1 MSPHLAN
8 GSIAETRKYT
18 FGYNTVSHN
27 DGCYYIYIFNA
38 LNLDLFCFFIHYIC
52 FVNNDN
58 FYGAFYNYNVFFY
71 FTCTLITNCTSICT
85 LYILTMKEN
94 IIIMCYR

>member
-18 FGYNTVSHN
+18 FGYNTVSQMMPVII
-27 DGCYYIYIFNA
+27 YIYLMLEIWTFSA
-38 LNLDLFCFFIHYIC
+38 FLYIIYF

-58 FYGAFYNYNVFFY
+58 FYGAFYNYNGFFY